1 MRHFLNGPLRWVA
14 LGAGVLALAGVIS
27 VAVWL
32 VQRGDGP
39 GAVTEAASD
48 GAKPSTGPASSDATL
63 SDSVELDVQGGGPA
77 TDETEAVQTEDAA
90 GAGPGLTAEDEATV
104 SDSIELEVQ
113 HGEAA
118 TGEAEGVQREDDAAA
133 NVQDGSDLTMS
144 DSAELTVQP
153 GQPVPRRGSGDVAA
167 MADSA
172 DLVVRDASGNIKQH
186 ETVR

>member
-1 MRHFLNGPLRWVA
+1 MRHFLNGPVRWVA

-48 GAKPSTGPASSDATL
+48 GANPSTGPASSDATL
-63 SDSVELDVQGGGPA
+63 SDSVELDVRGGGPA

-90 GAGPGLTAEDEATV
+90 GAGLTAADEATV
-104 SDSIELEVQ
+104 SDSVELEVQ

-118 TGEAEGVQREDDAAA
+118 TGEAEGVQHEDDAAA
-133 NVQDGSDLTMS
+133 NVQDGSDLTKS